1 MDEAIRTESLSRN
14 FGAFRALDRLDM
26 KVMEGDCVGFLG
38 PNGAGKTT
46 TIKILTHLMR
56 PTEGRAYIHGHDV
69 RKDIKKAM
77 MDVGAVVE
85 TPELYPY
92 LTPEELLSYLGRLRG
107 MDRAELR
114 GRIDDVLYTVNMSEW
129 KRKKTGTFSKGMKQ
143 RLVIAQALMHDPSL
157 LILDEPTSGLDP
169 RGMVEVRNI
178 VKRLK
183 KEGKTIFMS
192 SHLLNEVQELADR
205 VIMIEKGRIIFQD
218 RVDALG
224 KHIKHSTVEIS
235 FLYPMKGTFLETLES
250 MEEVESARQVNPTT
264 FEVSLKGGAA
274 VRARLLKE
282 LVEMGFD
289 VVSYRDTGMALE
301 NVYMERIKDS
311 R

>member
-1 MDEAIRTESLSRN
+1 MNEAIRTEALTRN
-14 FGAFRALDRLDM
+14 FGNFRALDHLDM

-56 PTEGRAYIHGHDV
+56 PSAGKAYIYGNDV
-69 RKDIKKAM
+69 GEDVKRAM
-77 MDVGAVVE
+77 RDVGAVVE
-85 TPELYPY
+85 TPEFYPY
-92 LTPEELLSYLGRLRG
+92 LTPEEILSYMGRLRG
-107 MDRAELR
+107 MGTAELR
-114 GRIDDVLYTVNMSEW
+114 HRIDDVLRTVNLYAW

-143 RLVIAQALMHDPSL
+143 RLVIAQALIHDPSL
-157 LILDEPTSGLDP
+157 LILDEPSSGLDP

-178 VKRLK
+178 VKALK

-192 SHLLNEVQELADR
+192 SHLLNEVQEVADR

-224 KHIKHSTVEIS
+224 KHMKHSTIEIS
-235 FLYPMKGTFLETLES
+235 FLTPMEERFAETLKG
-250 MEEVESARQVNPTT
+250 MDGVESALRLNPTT
-264 FEVSLKGGAA
+264 FKVTLEGGAA
-274 VRARLLKE
+274 ERARLLRALIEK
-282 LVEMGFD
+282 GFD
-289 VVSYRDTGMALE
+289 IVSYRDSGMALE
-301 NVYMERIKDS
+301 SVYMERIKDS